1 MLADRCRD
9 DHHVD
14 RCLGR
19 QRFRQVG
26 VHRRSRDD
34 LRRLRADR
42 IDGRRQVHDAVSLQ
56 LGDASGVNQAVAADA
71 DEDEP
76 RRAGG

>member
-1 MLADRCRD
+1 MLADRCGD

-14 RCLGR
+14 RCGGR
-19 QRFRQVG
+19 QGFRQVG

-34 LRRLRADR
+34 LRRLVADR
-42 IDGRRQVHDAVSLQ
+42 IDGRRQVHDAVGLQ
-56 LGDASGVNQAVAADA
+56 LGDASGVDQAVTADA